1 MASVVDRAR
10 PRTSAAA
17 ARVRALRADRVLA
30 SRWSIPALLSVLSA
44 LSLLLR
50 TRQLNAGFWIDEGL
64 SVGIAHHHLTAIPGL
79 LRQDGSPPG
88 YYLLL
93 GVWIRLFGDGERAT
107 HTLSLLFAVGCIPL
121 AFAVGRSLYDRST
134 GLCCAALA
142 AIDPYLTYYAQET
155 RMYALEAFLSL
166 IIALA
171 YVNGILRG
179 RRSWLVVL
187 VLSLDVMLY
196 VHNWGLFLC
205 VGLAAGTAL
214 FARDRLRLFA
224 VAAAGVALLYAPWL
238 PTLLFQARHTGAPWS
253 STPSFHE
260 LVLAPGAVFNGD
272 APLLAFALVGGA
284 GLASV
289 VRRRGGEE
297 RIAVLTLAVTAG
309 VTVLLAWLLSQ
320 LSPAWSTRYLAVV
333 LGPLLLLAAR
343 GLVRARRLGIA
354 ALVAVAFVWFGYSSN
369 DNKENARQVSAAL
382 TASVRPGELVISTH
396 PEQVP
401 VLRYYLGPRPRFA
414 TTLGL
419 VADTQVFDWRD
430 AVDRLHTARPRPTLG
445 ALLATVPPGGEF
457 VVITPV
463 FRDYRAWRAKWTRL
477 VWQRSLQWTA
487 LLQNDPRLLLVRHVS
502 TDEVAIRRNY
512 FKPLQAFVYRRLR

>member
-1 MASVVDRAR
+1 VASVVDRAR

-17 ARVRALRADRVLA
+17 DRVRALRSDRVLA
-30 SRWSIPALLSVLSA
+30 SRWSIPALLTVLSA

-64 SVGIAHHHLTAIPGL
+64 SVGIAHHHLTAIPDL

-107 HTLSLLFAVGCIPL
+107 HTLSLLFSVGCIPL
-121 AFAVGRSLYDRST
+121 AFAVGRSLFDRST
-134 GLCCAALA
+134 GLYCAALA
-142 AIDPYLTYYAQET
+142 AIDPYLTYYGQET
-155 RMYALEAFLSL
+155 RMYSLEAFLSL
-166 IIALA
+166 VVALA
-171 YVNGILRG
+171 YVNGVLRG
-179 RRSWLVVL
+179 RRSWLVVF
-187 VLSLDVMLY
+187 VVSLDLMLY

-205 VGLAAGTAL
+205 VGLAAATAL
-214 FARDRLRLFA
+214 FARERLGRFG
-224 VAAAGVALLYAPWL
+224 VAAVGVAVLYAPWV
-238 PTLLFQARHTGAPWS
+238 PTMLFQARHTGAPWS
-253 STPSFHE
+253 SVPSFHE
-260 LVLAPGAVFNGD
+260 LVLAPGAVFYGD

-297 RIAVLTLAVTAG
+297 RTTVLTLAVAAG
-309 VTVLLAWLLSQ
+309 ATVLFGWLLSQ

-333 LGPLLLLAAR
+333 LGPLLLLAGR

-354 ALVAVAFVWFGYSSN
+354 ALLAVAFVWFGYTSS
-369 DNKENARQVSAAL
+369 DNKENVRQVSAAL
-382 TASVRPGELVISTH
+382 TAFIRPGELVISTH

-401 VLRYYLGPRPRFA
+401 VLRYYLGAGPRFA

-419 VADTQVFDWRD
+419 VTDAQVFDWRA
-430 AVDRLHTARPRPTLG
+430 AVDRLHAARPRPTLD

-457 VVITPV
+457 VVVTPV
-463 FRDYRAWRAKWTRL
+463 FRDYRAWRAQWTRL
-477 VWQRSLQWTA
+477 VWQRSLEWSA
-487 LLQNDPRLLLVRHVS
+487 LLGRDPRVLLVRHVS
-502 TDEVAIRRNY
+502 TDEIAHRRNY
-512 FKPLQAFVYRRLR
+512 FKPLQAFVYRLR

>member
-1 MASVVDRAR
+1 M
-10 PRTSAAA
+10 
-17 ARVRALRADRVLA
+17 RALRADEVLA
-30 SRWSIPALLSVLSA
+30 SRWSIPALLSLLTA

-93 GVWIRLFGDGERAT
+93 GVWIRLFGDGERVT

-121 AFAVGRSLYDRST
+121 AFAVGRSLFDRST
-134 GLCCAALA
+134 GLFCAALA

-155 RMYALEAFLSL
+155 RMYSLEAFLSL
-166 IIALA
+166 VVVLA

-179 RRSWLVVL
+179 RRSWLLIL
-187 VLSLDVMLY
+187 VLSLDAMLY

-205 VGLAAGTAL
+205 VGLAAATAL
-214 FARDRLRLFA
+214 FARERLRRFG
-224 VAAAGVALLYAPWL
+224 VAAAGVALFYAPWL
-238 PTLLFQARHTGAPWS
+238 PTLLAQARHTGAPWS

-272 APLLAFALVGGA
+272 APLLAFALVGGS
-284 GLASV
+284 GLVSV
-289 VRRRGGEE
+289 VRRRGDEE
-297 RIAVLTLAVTAG
+297 RVKVLALAVAAG
-309 VTVLLAWLLSQ
+309 VTVLLGWLLSQ
-320 LSPAWSTRYLAVV
+320 LTPAWSTRYLALV

-343 GLVRARRLGIA
+343 GLVRARRLGVA
-354 ALVAVAFVWFGYSSN
+354 ALLAVAFVWLGYSSN

-382 TASVRPGELVISTH
+382 APSIHPGELVISTH

-401 VLRYYLGPRPRFA
+401 VLRYYLGARPRFA

-430 AVDRLHTARPRPTLG
+430 AVDRLHAARPRPTLD
-445 ALLATVPPGGEF
+445 ALLATVPPGAEF
-457 VVITPV
+457 VVVTPV
-463 FRDYRAWRAKWTRL
+463 FRDYRAWKAKWTRL
-477 VWQRSLQWTA
+477 VWRRSLKWTA
-487 LLQNDPRLLLVRHVS
+487 LLQRDPRLLLVRHVS
-502 TDEVAIRRNY
+502 TNEIAIRRNY